1 MAIERF
7 EDIVAWQKARLLV
20 RDINIALRDGPAT
33 RDFRFRDQIC
43 SAALSVMSNIAEGFE
58 RGTKREFHQFLVIA
72 GSSCGEVRS
81 QLYAALDLGYIT
93 DEQFRELYDL
103 CDHTGRLCTA
113 FRKSLGVDRK

>member
-1 MAIERF
+1 M
-7 EDIVAWQKARLLV
+7 AWQKARLLV

-33 RDFRFRDQIC
+33 MDFRFRDQIC

-81 QLYAALDLGYIT
+81 QLYAALDLGYVT

-113 FRKSLGVDRK
+113 FRKSLGVDRKQ